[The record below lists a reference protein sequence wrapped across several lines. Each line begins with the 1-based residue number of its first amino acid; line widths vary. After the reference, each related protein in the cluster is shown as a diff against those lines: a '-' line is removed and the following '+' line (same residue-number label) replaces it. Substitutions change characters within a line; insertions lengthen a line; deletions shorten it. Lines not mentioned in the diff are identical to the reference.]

1 MINRYFF
8 LLIICLSSL
17 YPWNI
22 DKRVENPS
30 NSFLLTSHYEIP
42 YIMGYSLIGISL
54 IEGNSNSRFGKTT
67 LKALDSF
74 LIANISTE
82 ALKKTFRRV
91 RPRYTDNPNRWFENG
106 NNSFPSG
113 HVASV
118 TSSVVPYILEY
129 KDDYPLIHLL
139 WLFPI
144 QQMAGRVNAQ
154 AHWQTDVLAGF
165 IVGLLSGMY
174 ANSRETPLILYFDE
188 DGIYTG
194 LRYRF

>member
-1 MINRYFF
+1 MNRFLALF
-8 LLIICLSSL
+8 LLSYIYL
-17 YPWNI
+17 YSWSI
-22 DKRVENPS
+22 DKRVEHPS
-30 NSFLLTSHYEIP
+30 HSVLLTSHYEIP

-54 IEGNSNSRFGKTT
+54 FEGNGNSRFGKTT
-67 LKALDSF
+67 MEALDSF
-74 LIANISTE
+74 IIANLSTE
-82 ALKKTFRRV
+82 ILKKTFRRV

-129 KDDYPLIHLL
+129 KEDYPLIHLL

-144 QQMAGRVNAQ
+144 QQMAGRVNAR

-165 IVGLLSGMY
+165 VVGLLSGIY
-174 ANSRETPLILYFDE
+174 AHSRKTPLILYFDE

-194 LRYRF
+194 IRYRF